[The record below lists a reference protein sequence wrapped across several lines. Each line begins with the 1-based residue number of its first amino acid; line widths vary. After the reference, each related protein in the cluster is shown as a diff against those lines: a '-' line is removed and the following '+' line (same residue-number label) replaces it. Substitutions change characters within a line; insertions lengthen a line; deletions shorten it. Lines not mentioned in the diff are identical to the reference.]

1 MRREPDALGVIAVL
15 AVQVPEQEHQWKRER
30 PEDHGSPC
38 PDYEAASSPLG
49 NSTGKIDRGDR
60 SDRQQCG
67 ENGAIEG
74 DVGAHGASSAALDY
88 L

>member
-1 MRREPDALGVIAVL
+1 MRRERDALGVIAVL

-49 NSTGKIDRGDR
+49 NSTGKMI
-60 SDRQQCG
+60 
-67 ENGAIEG
+67 EAIEAT
-74 DVGAHGASSAALDY
+74 VSNVEKM
-88 L
+88 